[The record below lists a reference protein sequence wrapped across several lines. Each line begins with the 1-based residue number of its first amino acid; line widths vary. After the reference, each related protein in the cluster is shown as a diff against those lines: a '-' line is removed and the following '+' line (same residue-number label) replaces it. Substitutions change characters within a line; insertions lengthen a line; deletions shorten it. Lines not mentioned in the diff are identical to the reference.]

1 MSRRA
6 ARIVLLGLAIAVWAS
21 AVASAQVILRPGPG
35 AGGNRGVTVI
45 EPTFEPPYRVTIH
58 VYVTAQDGRPLPP
71 PLGAN
76 VLVIDPSGR
85 RVGMDESGKLLA
97 EVPDAT
103 WGPITNPEPNAPVG
117 PRGLTGTGVLLTDPP
132 DGRYVLEVTGTD
144 RVNLDL
150 AVAQWDRVGRRRWL
164 HLAKASTEPGAVDRW
179 DIPYT
184 AAARPAFDL
193 VERRD
198 DSYVS
203 IRAYGR
209 RGASVQD
216 AVTELLLTDPR
227 GRRLGR
233 DPRARK
239 DYHDVPRGNYDS
251 GTGDVEGRELE
262 LMQLRAGAYTL
273 DVLGIAAGRYD
284 VTFYSTVGGGPSRTT
299 LELADV
305 PTRPGLAHRYVL
317 DWPATATVPPRV
329 TGAWSQGAALL
340 SYAYPLAPRTEV
352 PAGQSSVTLVV
363 FYAPVIVPGSF
374 HATLGGRDVSAR
386 FKPTPDGHEVV
397 SLPLAPGA
405 NPLVLSVRGALPDG
419 RAVMHTDQLE
429 LVRR

>member
-1 MSRRA
+1 MSRRG
-6 ARIVLLGLAIAVWAS
+6 ARIVLAVLAIAVWAS
-21 AVASAQVILRPGPG
+21 AVASAQVILRPGPS
-35 AGGNRGVTVI
+35 GNRGVTVI

-97 EVPDAT
+97 EVPNAT
-103 WGPITNPEPNAPVG
+103 WGPVTNPEPNTPVG

-144 RVNLDL
+144 RADL
-150 AVAQWDRVGRRRWL
+150 ELAIAQWDRVGRRRWL
-164 HLAKASTEPGAVDRW
+164 HLAKASTEPGAVDHW

-193 VERRD
+193 IERRD

-209 RGASVQD
+209 RGATVQD

-239 DYHDVPRGNYDS
+239 DYHEIPRGGYDN
-251 GTGDVEGRELE
+251 GTSDVEGRELE
-262 LMQLRAGAYTL
+262 VIQLRAGAYTL
-273 DVLGIAAGRYD
+273 DVIGIAAGRYD
-284 VTFYSTVGGGPSRTT
+284 VSFYSTVNGGQSRVT

-305 PTRPGLAHRYVL
+305 PTRAGLGHRYVL
-317 DWPATATVPPRV
+317 DWPASPSLPPRV
-329 TGAWSQGAALL
+329 AGAWSQAAGLL

-352 PAGQSSVTLVV
+352 TGPSVTLVV

-386 FKPTPDGHEVV
+386 FRPTPDGHEVV
-397 SLPLAPGA
+397 SLPLAPGS

-419 RAVMHTDQLE
+419 RAVVHTDQLE
-429 LVRR
+429 LVRK

>member
-1 MSRRA
+1 MSRAVRVALAVLTLA
-6 ARIVLLGLAIAVWAS
+6 ACAG
-21 AVASAQVILRPGPG
+21 AVASAQVILRPAPG

-45 EPTFEPPYRVTIH
+45 EPTFEPPYRLTIH
-58 VYVTAQDGRPLPP
+58 VYVTAQDGRALPP

-85 RVGMDESGKLLA
+85 RVGMDESGTLRA
-97 EVPDAT
+97 EVPNAT

-117 PRGLTGTGVLLTDPP
+117 PRGLSGTGVLLNDPP

-144 RVNLDL
+144 RVSLDL
-150 AVAQWDRVGRRRWL
+150 AVAQWDRAGRRRWL
-164 HLAKASTEPGAVDRW
+164 HLAKGSTEPGAVDHW
-179 DIPYT
+179 DVPYT
-184 AAARPAFDL
+184 AASRPAFDL

-209 RGASVQD
+209 RGATVQD

-227 GRRLGR
+227 GRRIGR

-239 DYHDVPRGNYDS
+239 DYHDLPRASYDS

-262 LMQLRAGAYTL
+262 LTQLRPGAYTL
-273 DVLGIAAGRYD
+273 DVLGIAAGAYD
-284 VTFYSTVGGGPSRTT
+284 VSFYSAVSVGDSRTT

-317 DWPATATVPPRV
+317 EWPAAAGVPPRV
-329 TGAWSQGAALL
+329 IGAWSQGAGLL
-340 SYAYPLAPRTEV
+340 TYAYPLASRTEV
-352 PAGQSSVTLVV
+352 PGPSATLVV
-363 FYAPVIVPGSF
+363 FYASVIVPGSF

-386 FKPTPDGHEVV
+386 FHPAPDGHEVV

>member
-1 MSRRA
+1 MKVRSLLFLS
-6 ARIVLLGLAIAVWAS
+6 VLIGAIAS
-21 AVASAQVILRPGPG
+21 VASAQVILRPAPGP
-35 AGGNRGVTVI
+35 GGNRGVTVI

-76 VLVIDPSGR
+76 VLVLDPSGR

-97 EVPDAT
+97 EVPNAT
-103 WGPITNPEPNAPVG
+103 WGPITNPAPNAPVG
-117 PRGLTGTGVLLTDPP
+117 PRGLSGSGVMLTDPP
-132 DGRYVLEVTGTD
+132 DGRYVLEITGTD
-144 RVNLDL
+144 RVNLDV
-150 AVAQWDRVGRRRWL
+150 AIAQWDRAGRRRWMDL
-164 HLAKASTEPGAVDRW
+164 TTASTEPGAVDHW
-179 DIPYT
+179 DIVYT
-184 AAARPAFDL
+184 AAARPALDV

-209 RGASVQD
+209 SGGAVQD

-227 GRRLGR
+227 GRRLGH

-239 DYHDVPRGNYDS
+239 DYHEVPRGNYDS

-262 LMQLRAGAYTL
+262 VMQLRAGTYAL
-273 DVLGIAAGRYD
+273 DVIGIAAGRYD
-284 VTFYSTVGGGPSRTT
+284 LAFYSSDTGGQSRET

-305 PTRPGLAHRYVL
+305 PTRAGLAHRYVL
-317 DWPATATVPPRV
+317 AWPAAASVPPRV
-329 TGAWSQGAALL
+329 AGGFRQGAGLL

-352 PAGQSSVTLVV
+352 TDASATLVV

-386 FKPTPDGHEVV
+386 FHPAPDGHEVV

-419 RAVMHTDQLE
+419 RTVMHTDQLE